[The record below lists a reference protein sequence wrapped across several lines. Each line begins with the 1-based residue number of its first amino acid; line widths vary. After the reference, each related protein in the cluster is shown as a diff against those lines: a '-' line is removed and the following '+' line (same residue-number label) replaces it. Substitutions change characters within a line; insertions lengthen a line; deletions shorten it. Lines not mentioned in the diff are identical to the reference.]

1 MALCGEL
8 LYCSIIFERLSTQ
21 FVELYLTN
29 LLCKIVFNVLANLS
43 ITPNEAWSP
52 PTGTALYII
61 SYLLN
66 ILLDSPNKNVESESE
81 VIK

>member
-1 MALCGEL
+1 MWWIIIL
-8 LYCSIIFERLSTQ
+8 SIIFERLSTQ

-43 ITPNEAWSP
+43 ITPNDAWS
-52 PTGTALYII
+52 PTGTALCII
-61 SYLLN
+61 SYLWN
-66 ILLDSPNKNVESESE
+66 ILFDSPDKNVESESE